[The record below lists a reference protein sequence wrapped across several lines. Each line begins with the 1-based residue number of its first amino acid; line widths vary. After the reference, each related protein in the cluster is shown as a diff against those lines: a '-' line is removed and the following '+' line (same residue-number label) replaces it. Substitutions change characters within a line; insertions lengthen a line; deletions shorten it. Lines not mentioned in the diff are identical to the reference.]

1 VGKQQVL
8 LVAAQK
14 EMIQRYME
22 AAKKAGLK
30 VAGIDVSA
38 FALLRAVAPPVAF
51 LDQEAASQGFGV
63 VNISSSVST
72 LVVSSYGVP
81 KFTRIVSFSFD
92 GFVRQLVERQGIQVD
107 DAVSLLEH
115 VGLAGPTPPNA
126 DLYNPVTIEDVQSSL
141 SGVADEL
148 ADDIRRSLDYYH
160 QTSENG
166 YVQRLALTGRGA
178 LVRNLDSYLSEHLG
192 IPVELGNPL
201 LKLAQNSSGHP
212 DATLAA
218 IAPRLAVAVG
228 LALDEVE

>member
-1 VGKQQVL
+1 MV
-8 LVAAQK
+8 
-14 EMIQRYME
+14 QRYMD

-38 FALLRAVAPPVAF
+38 FALLRAVAPSVAF
-51 LDQEAASQGFGV
+51 LDQDTASQGFGV
-63 VNISSSVST
+63 INISSSVST

-81 KFTRIVSFSFD
+81 KFTRIVSFAFD
-92 GFVRQLVERQGIQVD
+92 GFVRLLVERQGILAE
-107 DAVSLLEH
+107 DAVALLEH
-115 VGLAGPTPPNA
+115 VGLPGPNA
-126 DLYNPVTIEDVQSSL
+126 PDTQTYNSLTIEEVQANL
-141 SGVADEL
+141 CGVADEL

-166 YVQRLALTGRGA
+166 YVQRLAVTGRGA
-178 LVRNLDSYLSEHLG
+178 LVRNLDSYLSEILG

-212 DATLAA
+212 DAMLAA